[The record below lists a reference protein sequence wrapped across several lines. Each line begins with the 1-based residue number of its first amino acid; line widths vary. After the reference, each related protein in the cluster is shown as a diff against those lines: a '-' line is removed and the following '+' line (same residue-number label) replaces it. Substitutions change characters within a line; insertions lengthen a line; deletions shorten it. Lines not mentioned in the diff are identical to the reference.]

1 MTDNVASAVKTTF
14 EVSLDIPLIK
24 IENVE
29 IEREGHYRITVT
41 STQCG
46 TNCHKCGQFID
57 HFHSQGEFITLRH
70 LPIFNQQVNIYFRP
84 PRYQCM
90 ECSDRPTTTQRPT
103 WYEYRSRQTK
113 AFEKHILLACVN
125 STVSDV
131 SIKECLGYEAVR
143 GIIDR
148 YIAKEVDWATIKK
161 LEVIGLDEI
170 ALTKGH
176 KNFATVVTSRIG
188 QETVIL
194 GVLKDRKKETVKEFL
209 MSIPKQLRKQVRVVC
224 SDMYDGFINAAKEVF
239 GKRIQVVVDRFH
251 VAKLYGKSLDELR
264 KKELQRL
271 KNNLSKEEYKK
282 LDGVMWV
289 LRKRLEDLTEEDKEL
304 LKKLFEHSP
313 QLARAYRLRN
323 ELTGIFDSDLPRRR
337 AKQRITG
344 WMNRVKTSS
353 VRCFDSFLKT
363 LDKNKDDIVN
373 YFVDRLNSGFVEGL
387 NNKIKVIKRRCY
399 GITDI
404 GHLFQHIFLDLS
416 GYSLYAPQKS

>member
-1 MTDNVASAVKTTF
+1 MTDKLANAVKATF
-14 EVSLDIPLIK
+14 EITLDIPFIK

-29 IEREGHYRITVT
+29 IDREGHYRITVT

-46 TNCHKCGQFID
+46 TNCHKCGHFID

-70 LPIFNQQVNIYFRP
+70 LPIFNQEVNIYFRP
-84 PRYQCM
+84 LRYQCL
-90 ECSDRPTTTQRPT
+90 ECADHPTTTQRPD
-103 WYEYRSRQTK
+103 WYEYRSPQTK

-125 STVSDV
+125 STVLDV
-131 SIKECLGYEAVR
+131 SIKENLGYEAVR

-148 YIAKEVDWATIKK
+148 YITKGVDWAMIKK

-170 ALTKGH
+170 ALKKGH
-176 KNFATVVTSRIG
+176 QDFVTIVTSRIG
-188 QETVIL
+188 QETRIL

-251 VAKLYGKSLDELR
+251 VAKLYGNSLDELR
-264 KKELQRL
+264 KSELKRL
-271 KNNLSKEEYKK
+271 KKTLSKEEYKK
-282 LDGVMWV
+282 LNGAMWV
-289 LRKRLEDLTEEDKEL
+289 LRKRLEDLTPEDREL
-304 LKKLFEHSP
+304 LKILFEHSP
-313 QLARAYRLRN
+313 QLQQAYRLKN

-344 WMNRVKTSS
+344 WMNRVKTGS

-363 LDKNKDDIVN
+363 LDKYKDDIVN
-373 YFVDRLNSGFVEGL
+373 YFVDRQTSGFVEGL

-399 GITDI
+399 GLTNI
-404 GHLFQHIFLDLS
+404 GHLFQHIYLDLS
-416 GYSLYAPQKS
+416 GYSLYA